1 MRTPK
6 TTTLFVLAVVLLLIG
21 GAAESGYYSA
31 AKPVLRPDG
40 VHVVGADGRALVQ
53 RDMGKYYRLNAPSFA
68 LMGCSAGLFGWWLIR
83 VSRLVYGSFLEGRKQ
98 S

>member
-6 TTTLFVLAVVLLLIG
+6 TTTLLVLAVVLLLIS
-21 GAAESGYYSA
+21 GAAESGYYPA
-31 AKPVLRPDG
+31 AKPVLGPEG
-40 VHVVGADGRALVQ
+40 APLVGADGRALVQ
-53 RDMGKYYRLNAPSFA
+53 RDMVKFYRLNAPTFA

-83 VSRLVYGSFLEGRKQ
+83 VSRHVYGSFLEGRKQ